1 MTTVIASFIA
11 IVSTTALI
19 AQWFWLIWRELNTK
33 QKAVNAA
40 KCQLSASRQEYLR
53 LRDGPEEEQARGILE
68 RSQSI
73 YKQSVRLYNDT
84 LQKSLHIVPAFFL
97 GFRRKFDDIEKPIK

>member
-19 AQWFWLIWRELNTK
+19 AQWFWLVWRELNTK
-33 QKAVNAA
+33 QKAVDAA
-40 KCQLSASRQEYLR
+40 KWQLSASRQEYLR
-53 LRDGPEEEQARGILE
+53 LRDGPEEEQARGVLE

-73 YKQSVRLYNDT
+73 YRQSVRLYNET
-84 LQKSLHIVPAFFL
+84 LQKPLCMIPSFFL
-97 GFRRKFDDIEKPIK
+97 GFRQKN